1 MYITDQYDKMAADY
15 REMQLNHYQLR
26 EKYDDLVEKM
36 KFFTK
41 VRPEGMFGIH
51 ITGWKNTKVKSVL
64 FLQLKLL
71 FIYLKFNEHKKERGL
86 WWCNG

>member
-1 MYITDQYDKMAADY
+1 MVIFVRSFTVLCVIWLSDQYDKMAQEF

-41 VRPEGMFGIH
+41 V
-51 ITGWKNTKVKSVL
+51 
-64 FLQLKLL
+64 
-71 FIYLKFNEHKKERGL
+71 
-86 WWCNG
+86 

>member
-1 MYITDQYDKMAADY
+1 MNFLVINTDQYDKMAQEF

-41 VRPEGMFGIH
+41 VGYIFYSPAIQRMEKGI
-51 ITGWKNTKVKSVL
+51 
-64 FLQLKLL
+64 
-71 FIYLKFNEHKKERGL
+71 
-86 WWCNG
+86 

>member
-1 MYITDQYDKMAADY
+1 MAQEF

-41 VRPEGMFGIH
+41 VSYFEYFLSFSFLLLQQEIMISYSF
-51 ITGWKNTKVKSVL
+51 KVGFAL
-64 FLQLKLL
+64 MT
-71 FIYLKFNEHKKERGL
+71 Y
-86 WWCNG
+86 